1 MKEWVRPVIEWA
13 QTIGKQIPNG
23 MKGVVEKLK
32 THPSISVSD
41 LASIIMFHP
50 DTEIKREEWLGLTFH
65 FYKLRFGKFTFS
77 LETKGKDN
85 NYILMCQVSD
95 EEGIVSEYT
104 SYDEEM
110 SLHNRIKVPKIEM
123 I

>member
-13 QTIGKQIPNG
+13 QTIGKQIPKG

-32 THPSISVSD
+32 THPSLSVSD

-65 FYKLRFGKFTFS
+65 FYKLRIGRFSFS

-85 NYILMCQVSD
+85 NYILMCQVFD
-95 EEGIVSEYT
+95 EVGIVSEYI
-104 SYDEEM
+104 SYNEEM
-110 SLHNRIKVPKIEM
+110 SLHDRIKVPKIEM
-123 I
+123 N